1 VAQPQRLRIIRWLYL
16 LPIPLLWILVSRSGW
31 IDYARGHTAHL
42 RPGLLDFIE
51 NKTVDWRFRVRG
63 EIPAP
68 VKVVYV
74 EMDSASVA
82 VLGNVPWDR
91 AFYAEVCSAL
101 IDTGHA
107 KAVGIDVV
115 FSENG
120 QPELIDHER
129 FRTGDL
135 QLASYLYND
144 PPVVLAAGYETAED
158 RDVNDRPIVRRFP
171 EVDQPRHHENTKP
184 LPPEVPEFPLPQ
196 GSRWTPPNVGLI
208 DTINSG
214 TRWVHLFAPVDTIT
228 YDHMALQLARLY
240 WGLPRDG
247 IKIGT
252 DTITLVDK
260 AGKARAVIPLTHHQD
275 LEINW
280 FSSWLS
286 KDYTPRASFSDV
298 LQYARALKST
308 VPAERK
314 NAEEFFAQFN
324 DSVVLIGAVDLLMH
338 DVAATPL
345 DSVPVPRVSVHGN
358 LLKTIVSG
366 IYLRR
371 LHFAGE
377 IAILLVLTFVVLL
390 MAVGV
395 GRFVGWGRAGA
406 VLVLVL
412 YTVGCFWV
420 FTHFHWILPLTAPV
434 GAAFTTSFLGVLW
447 QLAEEEKQKS
457 RIKSMF
463 GAYVSPALVERMIE
477 SREDPKLGGAE
488 LPITAYFSDIQDFS
502 VFSERLSPTQLVEVM
517 NEYLTACTDIIT
529 AEGGTLDKYI
539 GDAVVAMFGAP
550 VDLSDHAYRAC
561 LASQKVQYHLA
572 ELREKWA
579 GSRHGWPDTVRQ
591 MRTRIGLNTGAAV
604 VGNMGSLTR
613 FNYTMMGDS
622 VNLAARLESG
632 AKTYGVMTLVAESTK
647 LGCEKHGAECVF
659 RFLDRIVVKGRSQP
673 VSIYELVGLRQYL
686 KPGYEDLIAEFE
698 GGLSAYLRQDWS
710 AALKAFRKSIDL
722 ENAFEATRGGTIDP
736 GRATPARVYVE
747 RCELLKENPP
757 GADWDGVWVM
767 RTK

>member
-1 VAQPQRLRIIRWLYL
+1 M
-16 LPIPLLWILVSRSGW
+16 PIPLLWILISRAGW
-31 IDYARGHTAHL
+31 IDYARGTTAHL

-74 EMDSASVA
+74 EMDSASIA
-82 VLGNVPWDR
+82 VLGNIPWDR

-101 IDTGHA
+101 VDAGHV
-107 KAVGIDVV
+107 KAVGVDIV

-120 QPELIDHER
+120 QPELIDHDR
-129 FRTGDL
+129 FRTGEL
-135 QLASYLYND
+135 QLASYLYSD

-158 RDVNDRPIVRRFP
+158 RDVNDRAIVRSFP
-171 EVDQPRHHENTKP
+171 EVDVPRNRAPMKP
-184 LPPEVPEFPLPQ
+184 LPPEVPEFRLPQ
-196 GSRWTPPNVGLI
+196 GFPWTPPNVGLI
-208 DTINSG
+208 DTVNSG
-214 TRWVHLFAPVDTIT
+214 TRWVHLFAGPVDAIT

-240 WGLPRDG
+240 WGLPKDA

-252 DTITLVDK
+252 DTISLMDK
-260 AGKARAVIPLTHHQD
+260 AGRARAVIPLTHHQD

-286 KDYTPRASFSDV
+286 NDYNLRASFAEV

-314 NAEEFFAQFN
+314 TADDFFAQFK

-338 DVAATPL
+338 DVAVTPL
-345 DSVPVPRVSVHGN
+345 DPFPVPRVSVHGN

-377 IAILLVLTFVVLL
+377 IAIMLVLTFVVLL

-395 GRFVGWGRAGA
+395 GRFVGWGRVGAAAVLALYAGA
-406 VLVLVL
+406 V
-412 YTVGCFWV
+412 FFV
-420 FTHFHWILPLTAPV
+420 FTHFHWVLPLTAPL
-434 GAAFTTSFLGVLW
+434 GAAFTTSFAGVLW
-447 QLAEEEKQKS
+447 QLAQEEKQKS

-463 GAYVSPALVERMIE
+463 GAYVSPALVERMIG

-517 NEYLTACTDIIT
+517 NEYLTTCTDVIT

-550 VDLSDHAYRAC
+550 VDLPDHAYRAC
-561 LASQKVQYHLA
+561 LASQKVQFRLA
-572 ELREKWA
+572 ELRERWA
-579 GSRHGWPDTVRQ
+579 GSRHGLPDTARQ

-632 AKTYGVMTLVAESTK
+632 AKTYGVATLVTESTK
-647 LGCEKHGAECVF
+647 EGCERHGAECVF
-659 RFLDRIVVKGRSQP
+659 RFLDRIVVKGRTQP
-673 VSIYELVGLRQYL
+673 VSIFELVGLRQYL
-686 KPGYEDLIAEFE
+686 KREYEDCIHEFE
-698 GGLSAYLRQDWS
+698 LGMAAYLRQDWNV
-710 AALKAFRKSIDL
+710 ALTAFRKSADL
-722 ENAFEATRGGTIDP
+722 ENTLESADGTIVHS
-736 GRATPARVYVE
+736 RSTPARVYLE
-747 RCELLKENPP
+747 RCELLKQAPP
-757 GADWDGVWVM
+757 AAEWDGVWIM

>member
-1 VAQPQRLRIIRWLYL
+1 MAQPQKLRIVRWLYL

-31 IDYARGHTAHL
+31 IDYARGHTTHL

-74 EMDSASVA
+74 EMDSASVS

-120 QPELIDHER
+120 QPELIDHDR
-129 FRTGDL
+129 FRTGEL
-135 QLASYLYND
+135 QFASYLWNN
-144 PPVVLAAGYETAED
+144 PPVVLAAGYETADD
-158 RDVNDRPIVRRFP
+158 RDVNNHAITRQFP
-171 EVDQPRHHENTKP
+171 EVDQPRHRARIEP
-184 LPPEVPEFPLPQ
+184 LPPEIPQFRLPL
-196 GSRWTPPNVGLI
+196 GSHPWTPPNIGLI
-208 DTINSG
+208 DTIYGG
-214 TRWVHLFAPVDTIT
+214 TRSVHLFAPVDNIT
-228 YDHMALQLARLY
+228 YYHMALELARLY
-240 WGLPRDG
+240 WDLPRDS
-247 IKIGT
+247 IKVGT
-252 DTITLVDK
+252 DTITLVDN

-286 KDYTPRASFSDV
+286 TNYTPRASFSDV
-298 LQYARALKST
+298 LEYARALKSK
-308 VPAERK
+308 VPSERK
-314 NAEEFFAQFN
+314 NAEDFFSQFK

-338 DVAATPL
+338 DVAVTPL

-377 IAILLVLTFVVLL
+377 IAILLVLTFLVLL

-406 VLVLVL
+406 VLVLGL
-412 YTVGCFWV
+412 YAFGCFFV
-420 FTHFHWILPLTAPV
+420 FTHFHWILPLTAPI
-434 GAAFTTSFLGVLW
+434 GAAFTTSFVGVLW
-447 QLAEEEKQKS
+447 QLAEEEKQKG

-517 NEYLTACTDIIT
+517 NEYLTTCTDIIT

-561 LASQKVQYHLA
+561 LASQKVQWQLG

-632 AKTYGVMTLVAESTK
+632 AKTYGVSTLVTESTK

-673 VSIYELVGLRQYL
+673 VAIYELVGLRQYL
-686 KPGYEDLIAEFE
+686 NDGYEDLVQEFE
-698 GGLSAYLRQDWS
+698 SGLAAYLRQDWDV
-710 AALKAFRKSIDL
+710 ALKSFKKSIDL
-722 ENAFEATRGGTIDP
+722 ENVVETTRNGLDLSRI
-736 GRATPARVYVE
+736 TPARVYVE
-747 RCELLKENPP
+747 RCEFLKQNPP
-757 GADWDGVWVM
+757 GANWDGVWIM